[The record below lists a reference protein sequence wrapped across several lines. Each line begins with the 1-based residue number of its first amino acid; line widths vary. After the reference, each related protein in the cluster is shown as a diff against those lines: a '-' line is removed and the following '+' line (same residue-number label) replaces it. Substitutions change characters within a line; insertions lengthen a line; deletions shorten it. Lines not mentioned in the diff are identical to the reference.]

1 MNRKSD
7 GYLENGQLQ
16 NEILKHIEEDRY
28 RLTRH
33 ADEELKKDDLD
44 LSDALCV
51 LKTGKHNHK
60 KTEFN
65 NKHQTWHY
73 AIEGITKELK
83 KVRVIIAFVDEM
95 LIITAM
101 EL

>member
-1 MNRKSD
+1 MKGKRD
-7 GYLENGQLQ
+7 GYLEDLQLKE
-16 NEILKHIEEDRY
+16 EILKHLHNDRY

-33 ADEELKKDDLD
+33 AEEELENDDLD
-44 LSDALCV
+44 LSDTLYV

-60 KTEFN
+60 KTGFDN
-65 NKHQTWHY
+65 RHQTWKY
-73 AIEGITKELK
+73 AIEGTTRELK
-83 KVRVIIAFVDEM
+83 KVRVIVAFVGEM